1 MNHFYLDPQFTT
13 TEVWFDYES
22 IYRMFVEKCPDH
34 GHIIEVGSWKGRSSV
49 FLAVEIINSNKQIKF
64 DCIDTWLG
72 TINDAYHSVSIKR
85 ENNKLFELFLNNIE
99 PVKHVIT
106 PIKSSSLKASSLYRD
121 ESIDM
126 IFLDAD
132 HSYEAATLDIE
143 AWLPKVKKNGI
154 LAGHDYIN
162 HLYPGVKRAVDDMS
176 KGNIKI
182 DGTSWI
188 YKKI

>member
-1 MNHFYLDPQFTT
+1 
-13 TEVWFDYES
+13 
-22 IYRMFVEKCPDH
+22 MFVEKCPDH

-72 TINDAYHSVSIKR
+72 TINDAYLSVSIKR

-188 YKKI
+188 YNKI

>member
-1 MNHFYLDPQFTT
+1 MNHFYLEPQFTT
-13 TEVWFDYES
+13 AEVWFDYES

-72 TINDAYHSVSIKR
+72 TINDQYHSVSIKR

-99 PVKHVIT
+99 PVKHIIT
-106 PIKSSSLKASSLYRD
+106 PIRSTSLKASSLYQD

-126 IFLDAD
+126 IFIDAD

-162 HLYPGVKRAVDDMS
+162 HLYPGVKRAVDNMC

-182 DGTSWI
+182 DGSSWI
-188 YKKI
+188 YNKI

>member
-1 MNHFYLDPQFTT
+1 
-13 TEVWFDYES
+13 
-22 IYRMFVEKCPDH
+22 
-34 GHIIEVGSWKGRSSV
+34 
-49 FLAVEIINSNKQIKF
+49 
-64 DCIDTWLG
+64 
-72 TINDAYHSVSIKR
+72 
-85 ENNKLFELFLNNIE
+85 
-99 PVKHVIT
+99 
-106 PIKSSSLKASSLYRD
+106 
-121 ESIDM
+121 M

-188 YKKI
+188 YNKI